1 MRIINQSEA
10 IITINGSKIFPGDE
24 FVTSE
29 NMFNTQPIYSDI
41 GSVEITTE
49 YGKRSFECFGN
60 LKAHEDETRRDY
72 YELPFIIIEGATNG

>member
-10 IITINGSKIFPGDE
+10 IITINRSKIFPGDE

-41 GSVEITTE
+41 GSIEITTE

-60 LKAHEDETRRDY
+60 LTACEDNTRTDVFG
-72 YELPFIIIEGATNG
+72 LPFIIIKNKNA